1 MQCNKRQDG
10 PKDMTAVDPQI
21 LSAMTHAMR
30 VPIGRLGG
38 AFVWPSLLHKLERE
52 NTDHKLCALR
62 GPPVRPVLCFSL
74 RKGLHVLLSG
84 PEGRIQSVCGLCN
97 GALTAKV
104 QGCLRRCLIFFARS
118 LFCVTKLRF
127 IKAGSSA
134 VLLRLEGLGSR
145 PFLSSSLRSVPSW
158 LWNLEVSNSRQ
169 GIFLQEPTSVGYWR
183 IPRLSNHRPQGGHL
197 TETSLW
203 RCSAPTRAIRSS
215 SCWINRCDKCPCRN
229 QQSWR

>member
-1 MQCNKRQDG
+1 
-10 PKDMTAVDPQI
+10 MTAVDPQI
-21 LSAMTHAMR
+21 LSPMTHAMC

-52 NTDHKLCALR
+52 NADHKLCGLR

-97 GALTAKV
+97 GALTAKF

-145 PFLSSSLRSVPSW
+145 PFLSSSLRSVPLW

-169 GIFLQEPTSVGYWR
+169 GIFFAGAHLCGLLAYSTPFKPSTTGWASYRDKPMGMLGTNTSHSKF
-183 IPRLSNHRPQGGHL
+183 ILPDQ
-197 TETSLW
+197 SL
-203 RCSAPTRAIRSS
+203 R
-215 SCWINRCDKCPCRN
+215 
-229 QQSWR
+229 